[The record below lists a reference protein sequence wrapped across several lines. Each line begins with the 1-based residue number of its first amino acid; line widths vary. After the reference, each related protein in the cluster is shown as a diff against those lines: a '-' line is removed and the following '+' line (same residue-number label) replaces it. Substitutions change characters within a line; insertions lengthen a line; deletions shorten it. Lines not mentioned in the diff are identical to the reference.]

1 MIQLFCL
8 VLSLVIIE
16 HHPSLCPCFFCKKYR
31 FSDVPVG
38 FRAPPSSASSPPPAA
53 AQLALSDQFTQ
64 IDEEEDSQEKMEPP
78 PASKIPRRS
87 PEMDVDQEAGHDVVA
102 LPAASSVAVIAPK
115 APPATPDGVD
125 PALWK
130 GLLAMGG
137 ILRGEMSQE
146 FHSAY
151 GDNSLRL
158 NALAEDLTEVKEGQA
173 DLLRRV
179 THIEAHDAE
188 VARKFQ
194 QYEDQQVARDQIQIE
209 NDRKLAEKLSKLE
222 SPLAVVNLAEAAHL
236 PPWKQQQHAKSTSD
250 SSDTRAS
257 TSQHHRSWQQHPN
270 PYTAPALGRPLV
282 ISVGGWDWN
291 TLSENVDLK
300 KIVDLAGHR
309 CKDMV
314 KRVAARGYPHASNG
328 LIHLKAEC
336 KKKMT
341 AKVGKCN
348 VCVPNA
354 AKHPNRSHFIF
365 LGRFKQMCRFNKS
378 SRGITTA
385 QTADTPPGDDSSQNL
400 PLHHSCSN
408 SQSINSRDDQK
419 GSKSR
424 VLKASCIQVIN
435 KVHCWNALQ
444 LVGPKPISKTPSP
457 SLMAV
462 ILVMLNSFAKA
473 LRANCAFPAGS
484 ASVSSPPFA
493 HTRPIR
499 LSFLPSSTPNDS
511 VGKLFLSPRFFCKN
525 SSRSS
530 RKKCDSGVTLSPF
543 GAQ

>member
-291 TLSENVDLK
+291 TLSENVENDLK

-365 LGRFKQMCRFNKS
+365 LGRFKQMCRFNINLHGA
-378 SRGITTA
+378 SRLLKQSIHHLVKTRHKICHCITAA
-385 QTADTPPGDDSSQNL
+385 QTANQ
-400 PLHHSCSN
+400 
-408 SQSINSRDDQK
+408 RDQQQ
-419 GSKSR
+419 R
-424 VLKASCIQVIN
+424 
-435 KVHCWNALQ
+435 
-444 LVGPKPISKTPSP
+444 
-457 SLMAV
+457 
-462 ILVMLNSFAKA
+462 
-473 LRANCAFPAGS
+473 
-484 ASVSSPPFA
+484 
-493 HTRPIR
+493 
-499 LSFLPSSTPNDS
+499 
-511 VGKLFLSPRFFCKN
+511 
-525 SSRSS
+525 
-530 RKKCDSGVTLSPF
+530 
-543 GAQ
+543 